1 MITNNTNTGLQSGIQ
16 IKNTSGS
23 TQAQRVDFWNS
34 NSTTTPSF
42 SIINDYLQT
51 GTNDLRIVNTSVSD
65 TNCVMS
71 MLQSGLVGIGTTT
84 PQKTLDVY
92 GTSRLNTGATPN
104 ITNVVRRF
112 PPTTPSQSSETS
124 TQYIGIVSG
133 SSAGNGQYVYQTTG
147 TYAYGGT
154 NGLGKLVQGI
164 ATNQY
169 NWQASPNNINSYGD
183 YGNSATNTA
192 TTTTMAVPYAYFG
205 TGSITYNPAISSYS
219 NSNST
224 TYYGLWLLVQVP
236 YAITLV
242 GVIIS
247 PLYANSSI
255 GSFVVLGSNDNST
268 WTYLTTITGLTTGWT
283 ALTLRTIALTTTG
296 TYSFFKFIITGLSGN
311 ATSPILNQFYLQGY
325 GPVIPSAN
333 ILLQNSDIVYTMN
346 NSTSDGVGTIRMTSA
361 FGTNYIQTGYNN
373 ESNTY
378 APLIIGGLYGGGQQF
393 IILDKNGNVGI
404 NTTSPIQSLD
414 VKGNAFI
421 RGVIYAGASNP
432 SNDYLSEGGKIIFGG
447 TVGNGGYGYGDDP
460 TGGCI
465 VNVFYSGST
474 ISELIIYKGGG
485 YNSIYGPHRIR
496 LRAGVIVFDT
506 YNSGWDRT
514 STHYQTMGTK
524 YTIMDQNGNWGYNGY
539 VGIGTTSPSYP
550 LEVKGNVS
558 GGTGGSTGYLYPSNG
573 ATQSL
578 GTNYTSNVSAYFS
591 HYIASWGVIAVSDIR
606 IKNNI
611 VQTDTSMIL
620 NKILQMPLMTYNYI
634 DTVHYT
640 NDIEHGVIA
649 QTVKNIFP
657 EAVNSEKGYIP
668 SVYTIASSVSLNDD
682 DNVIMTI
689 TIPDNS
695 ELKVGGN
702 VRMHIENMDKE
713 YITTVV
719 SITSTQL
726 VVPKW
731 EDFDNT
737 KKVFVYGPEV
747 DDFHKIDKAYLA
759 LISMGGIQE
768 LTKRNDALSNK
779 IVSMQQNIDTL
790 QQDNASLKE
799 QVALLI
805 DKVNSI
811 MSK

>member
-1 MITNNTNTGLQSGIQ
+1 MSYYQQYIGMPQTGPSLMITNNTNTGLQSGIQ

-71 MLQSGLVGIGTTT
+71 MLQSGLVGIGTTM

-112 PPTTPSQSSETS
+112 PPITPTQSSETS

-133 SSAGNGQYVYQTTG
+133 SSAGNGQYVYQTTN

-268 WTYLTTITGLTTGWT
+268 WTYLTIITGLTTGWT

-296 TYSFFKFIITGLSGN
+296 TYNFFKFIITGLSGN

-325 GPVIPSAN
+325 GPVNPSAN

-346 NSTSDGVGTIRMTSA
+346 NSPSDGVGTIRMTSA

-404 NTTSPIQSLD
+404 GVGNPSYRLD
-414 VKGNAFI
+414 VIGDTRIGTFNSAGTLIINNQASVLTFNSYVI
-421 RGVIYAGASNP
+421 GSTAGYMPSPGIVVQTQSQYSNDDSPARLYMGAYNTNGTGYFGVIQATVTTNATNG
-432 SNDYLSEGGKIIFGG
+432 LGGKD
-447 TVGNGGYGYGDDP
+447 NEALNLLLNP
-460 TGGCI
+460 
-465 VNVFYSGST
+465 
-474 ISELIIYKGGG
+474 KG
-485 YNSIYGPHRIR
+485 
-496 LRAGVIVFDT
+496 
-506 YNSGWDRT
+506 
-514 STHYQTMGTK
+514 
-524 YTIMDQNGNWGYNGY
+524 GY
-539 VGIGTTSPSYP
+539 VGIGTNPSYP

-558 GGTGGSTGYLYPSNG
+558 GGTGGNIGYLYPSNG

-578 GTNYTSNVSAYFS
+578 GTNYQNLVSASFH

-620 NKILQMPLMTYNYI
+620 NKILQMPLMTYSYI

-657 EAVNSEKGYIP
+657 EAVNLEKGYIP
-668 SVYTIASSVSLNDD
+668 SVYTIASSVSLDD
-682 DNVIMTI
+682 DNIIMII

-695 ELKVGGN
+695 ELKVGRN

-719 SITSTQL
+719 SFTTTQL

-731 EDFDNT
+731 EDFDDT

-768 LTKRNDALSNK
+768 LTKRNDVLSNK